1 MYEKNILTSFSQ
13 KLRKEMTREE
23 SHIWYDFLKKLPFTV
38 NRQKVIGNYI
48 ADFYIAE
55 CKIVIEI
62 DGSQHYDG
70 EKREYDS
77 ARDAYFASKG
87 ILVLRYKNRDINE
100 RFSAV
105 CSDIKKNIEKLL
117 RK

>member
-1 MYEKNILTSFSQ
+1 
-13 KLRKEMTREE
+13 MTREE
-23 SHIWYDFLKKLPFTV
+23 SHIWYDFLKKLLFTV